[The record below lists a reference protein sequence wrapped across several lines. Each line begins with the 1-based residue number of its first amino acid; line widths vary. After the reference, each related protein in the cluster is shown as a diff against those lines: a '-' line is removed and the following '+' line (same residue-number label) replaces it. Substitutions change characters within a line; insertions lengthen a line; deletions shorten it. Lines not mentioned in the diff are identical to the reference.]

1 MTSATSMDISESF
14 RPEDL
19 SKTDFFDFVS
29 APAEQEQESNQ
40 GAQSGNNVNSNSNND
55 QQALQGFDQ
64 FWGAEKET
72 ETQQQRLETAIFE
85 DLNRYCWNQQNT
97 TANISISTV
106 TSNSSNGNSNTTSG
120 PQILNS
126 TDGQIYTITVLNSS
140 SADQWLRKDITTTS
154 SSSTGGGN
162 NAEQTNGLDINLDTI
177 LNNYPYVKTEC
188 FSYEDSGFSSKDD
201 ISNFQPHGTAAT
213 QILQPQSNV
222 TTTSILLESTLSASS
237 DLINYTDVSNNNADW
252 SMEQSEIKDW
262 DANEAIS
269 NESPESLLRSAL
281 QGKGYAKT
289 MHHLQTLIPT
299 TQSAAIKQD
308 EELRRVLFTND
319 QEALTFADSS
329 TLSNALFDDS
339 QNPQST
345 LSQSSGVVDEI
356 FLTLD
361 NAFSE
366 ELNNNNEW
374 NIDRND
380 IKNWETCDTDT
391 RTNMI
396 RKKQVVPRHLNDVN
410 EFNSNDKEMTSPT
423 LHSNGLANGNGML
436 SDTVK
441 KSWSTQTLIITAAD
455 GTRGIKATK
464 KYKKSINPTNNNNG
478 NNSSTCITN
487 GLATAVSNNGN
498 NNNSNNINQS
508 ASGTVCNGIRKER
521 SLHYCSICSKGF
533 KDKYSVNVHIRT
545 HTGEKPFQ
553 CSLCGKSFR
562 QKAHLAKH
570 YQTHL
575 QKATNGNVKSKHHQ
589 KHSIAN
595 SQTTQPPQISQNTLN
610 VINVVAGR

>member
-1 MTSATSMDISESF
+1 MLPIFNNGSDEMTSATSMDISESF

-19 SKTDFFDFVS
+19 SKTDFFDFVT
-29 APAEQEQESNQ
+29 APPEQEQESNQ
-40 GAQSGNNVNSNSNND
+40 GTQSGNNVNSNSNND
-55 QQALQGFDQ
+55 QQPLQGFDQ

-72 ETQQQRLETAIFE
+72 QQRLETAIFE
-85 DLNRYCWNQQNT
+85 DLNRYCWNQQQN
-97 TANISISTV
+97 TANISISTA
-106 TSNSSNGNSNTTSG
+106 TNNSSNSTTSG
-120 PQILNS
+120 PSLINA
-126 TDGQIYTITVLNSS
+126 DGQIYTITVLNSS
-140 SADQWLRKDITTTS
+140 SSTDQWLRKDITTS
-154 SSSTGGGN
+154 SSS
-162 NAEQTNGLDINLDTI
+162 EQANGLDINLDTI

-201 ISNFQPHGTAAT
+201 ISNFQQQHGTAT
-213 QILQPQSNV
+213 PQILQPQSNV
-222 TTTSILLESTLSASS
+222 TTTSIMLESTLSASS
-237 DLINYTDVSNNNADW
+237 DLINYTDVSNNNAEW
-252 SMEQSEIKDW
+252 SMEQNEIKDW
-262 DANEAIS
+262 ETNEAIS

-289 MHHLQTLIPT
+289 VHLQTLIPSQNT
-299 TQSAAIKQD
+299 IKQD
-308 EELRRVLFTND
+308 EELRRVLFNND
-319 QEALTFADSS
+319 QETLTFADS

-345 LSQSSGVVDEI
+345 LSQTTAGVVDEI

-380 IKNWETCDTDT
+380 IKNWETCEPDV

-396 RKKQVVPRHLNDVN
+396 RKKQVPRHPNDVN
-410 EFNSNDKEMTSPT
+410 EFNSNDKDITSPT
-423 LHSNGLANGNGML
+423 LHSNGLTNGNGIL
-436 SDTVK
+436 TDSK
-441 KSWSTQTLIITAAD
+441 KSWSQTLITSD
-455 GTRGIKATK
+455 GSRSMKATK
-464 KYKKSINPTNNNNG
+464 KYKKPINSTNNNIINNNG
-478 NNSSTCITN
+478 IATTTTSSVQNSS
-487 GLATAVSNNGN
+487 SNNM
-498 NNNSNNINQS
+498 S
-508 ASGTVCNGIRKER
+508 SGAGTTVCNGIRKER

-575 QKATNGNVKSKHHQ
+575 QKSTNGGNVKSKHHQ

-595 SQTTQPPQISQNTLN
+595 STSSQPITQTPNLN